1 MRRSNGA
8 LIERHNLMEHS
19 GFIWFI
25 FQIITGEFVSLQ
37 TETGSDL
44 FLTGC
49 IVRIMNGIR

>member
-1 MRRSNGA
+1 MQRSNGT
-8 LIERHNLMEHS
+8 LIERNNLMEYS

-25 FQIITGEFVSLQ
+25 FQFITGEFVSLQ

-49 IVRIMNGIR
+49 IVRTMNGIR